1 MAIGS
6 LPGLPYRLRKALE
19 QVIPKFSPIDKPKE
33 SDWLWDHEEEG
44 QTFDAYKGQMHNEV
58 NTKKNVIY
66 IKPIEEGISK

>member
-33 SDWLWDHEEEG
+33 SDWLWGHEEEG